1 MHEWGRLGIETDP
14 ASSVTCIYMY
24 MYMYFVQSVLYV
36 YIYIHGS
43 DVMSVAVVY
52 KLYRCAGMSVIH
64 R

>member
-14 ASSVTCIYMY
+14 ASSVTCTCIY

-36 YIYIHGS
+36 YIHGS